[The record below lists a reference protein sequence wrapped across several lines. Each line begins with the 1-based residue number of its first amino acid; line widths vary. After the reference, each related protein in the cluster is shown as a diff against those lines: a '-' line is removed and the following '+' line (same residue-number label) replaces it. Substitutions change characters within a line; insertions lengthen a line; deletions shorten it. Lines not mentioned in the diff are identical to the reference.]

1 MSQVIVVG
9 NPANT
14 NCLTASKSAPSIPKE
29 NFSCLTRLDH
39 NQAKAQTAL
48 KLGVTS
54 EDVKN
59 VIIWGN
65 HSSTQYPD
73 VNHAKVKLQ
82 GKEVGV
88 YEALKDDSW
97 LKGEFIRAVQQHDAA
112 ITKAQ
117 KVPST
122 TSAARAIWDHVRYI
136 WFGTPEGEFVSMGII
151 SDGNSYGIPDDLL
164 YSFPVTIK
172 DKTQK
177 VIEGLP
183 INDFSCEKMDLTTKE
198 EEKETAFEFLASA

>member
-1 MSQVIVVG
+1 M
-9 NPANT
+9 
-14 NCLTASKSAPSIPKE
+14 
-29 NFSCLTRLDH
+29 TRLDH

-82 GKEVGV
+82 GKEAGV

-97 LKGEFIRAVQQHDAA
+97 LKGEFIRAVQ
-112 ITKAQ
+112 
-117 KVPST
+117 
-122 TSAARAIWDHVRYI
+122 
-136 WFGTPEGEFVSMGII
+136 
-151 SDGNSYGIPDDLL
+151 
-164 YSFPVTIK
+164 
-172 DKTQK
+172 
-177 VIEGLP
+177 
-183 INDFSCEKMDLTTKE
+183 
-198 EEKETAFEFLASA
+198 